1 MRQKKERRFNYFQKK
16 IMIIAA
22 GILNIAIVL
31 SAAAV
36 ATYAWYR
43 ANAGVDIASESV
55 EIATTASD
63 ERVEYK
69 IYKYDETLS
78 RGRAYTNPSDFTLP
92 DYDTYITEKNAH
104 ANAIIRAEIITDQ
117 LDTSTYEWSIDVTRL
132 ASAFM
137 TDNKIGKFTS
147 NVIQLKATV
156 TKFLEHGEETYTN
169 NTASEANPAGAH
181 AIDET
186 SDATIYSS
194 ATEYFASKNTPTT
207 FVPIRYAD
215 NGTPIISRD
224 DSEDSRTIVIVP
236 GLPTGY
242 SVDSVIMYL
251 ECSYH
256 ETLVDAYVS
265 TNSTEG
271 STKYS
276 LQGDISKIL
285 FSKRERVE
293 KTSLSTG
300 KYIKVE
306 STGNLVN
313 GQYLQAKEIDTTTGD
328 GKMVQGSLANF
339 EKAAGNVSGVYGHFS
354 AADVKVNSIPSNQPK
369 SIDSTDEIDSNSLD
383 FERLSAT
390 DTYVYSRFK
399 SKAGYYLGND
409 TNTAGF
415 AQKATYTNNLGNR
428 ISFVSKKAIV
438 EAYGTDGTYA
448 TRLRQYKT
456 EETRDKFYYV
466 ASTSNSYNVDLFRYT
481 ENVAEMPT
489 LVSIAI
495 TSPATKTVF
504 YVGEKFAITGLVV
517 TATYSNG
524 MTANVTKSCTFTSP
538 SGTGPTT
545 LTAGSTVLTTAAA
558 SKTIRVNYNEGG
570 VTATRQTYT
579 IEVRTDE
586 LDSIT
591 ITSPATTV
599 DYYVGDTFSTAGL
612 VFKATNKSGIETTDL
627 TAESENVTITN
638 PDMSSAQNNV
648 TITISYTGAN
658 DVTKT
663 TTYTIHIYAKALSLN
678 KNSVTITE
686 GKTDTVIVT
695 YNQNVTF
702 ATSSNDGG
710 AISLDTSSPISYS
723 GDKSTTTKTITITA
737 VTPGTVRITF
747 SSPNVPDVTCDVT
760 ITETPA
766 NQFAI
771 GIGEIVDDSGYGTY
785 IKSVSKVYTPNQ
797 EAESKDWVVTF
808 GGNGNNGGSVG
819 TNSNAANRSNCTLA
833 NYSNYAV
840 SPLTTSDVASAVAST
855 SELRKI
861 KSITFSHT
869 GGSNNTNTLVYCIYS
884 NNGTS
889 FSQPTLAS
897 GSATQGME
905 MSATSTEYTFIFN
918 QALTGYFALVF
929 KEKVS
934 GSSAWRIDGM
944 SIQYN
949 KKILDSIEVG
959 GDCSTKTYN
968 DGASLS
974 TAGLTVTATYTDG
987 TTADVTASATLTPA
1001 TNPLTVGT
1009 TSVVVNASYTEGGVT
1024 KNASKTITGITVN
1037 AILVTSIT
1045 LNKSS
1050 TTIGVGGTEQLS
1062 VSSILPANAT
1072 NKTVTWS
1079 VYSGSSFASVSSTG
1093 LVTAIAA
1100 GEAVI
1105 RATANDGSEVYGAC
1119 TVTVQATATYTVT
1132 YDGNGNTSGTA
1143 PTDSTNYSSG
1153 DPVTVAGQNG
1163 LAKTGYDF
1171 GGWNTQADG
1180 NGTNYTA
1187 GSGTFSISG
1196 NTILYAKWTVHT
1208 YTITYKDQGNVAF
1221 SGTHASGYPT
1231 THTYGTATTLKT
1243 ATKSGYTFGGWF
1255 TDSNCTGSAVTSLGA
1270 TAYSSNITLY
1280 AKWTAATSDHTF
1292 TWTATS
1298 GALGSGIGSG
1308 SINVT
1313 GSNSE
1318 GNKSVSYTRTL
1329 KSGTSYTGWTSNC
1342 IQLGKNGGVE
1352 NITFTC
1358 SSISGTIK
1366 SVSVECSSY
1375 NNAHKVSI
1383 SVGSTT
1389 YLSSTATP
1397 KWTTVSAKS
1406 GTGSSS
1412 GTITIS
1418 FTGGTRALY
1427 IKSIT
1432 IVANY

>member
-104 ANAIIRAEIITDQ
+104 ANAIIRAEIITDE

-169 NTASEANPAGAH
+169 NTASEANPAGTH

-285 FSKRERVE
+285 FSKRERAAN
-293 KTSLSTG
+293 TSLSTG

-306 STGNLVN
+306 SLGNVVN
-313 GQYLQAKEIDTTTGD
+313 GQYLEGYETDSSTGA
-328 GKMVQGSLANF
+328 GKIVQGSLANTN
-339 EKAAGNVSGVYGHFS
+339 KAATS
-354 AADVKVNSIPSNQPK
+354 AGGLYADDTAYDVKVNKIPSNQPK
-369 SIDSTDEIDSNSLD
+369 SIDSTDTIDNNSLK
-383 FERLSAT
+383 FERTDAAT
-390 DTYVYSRFK
+390 ESYVYGTFK
-399 SKAGYYLGND
+399 SKAGYYIGND
-409 TNTAGF
+409 TASNGVT
-415 AQKATYTNNLGNR
+415 QSSSSTKMNNR
-428 ISFVSKKAIV
+428 ISFSGSENQRAIV
-438 EAYGTDGTYA
+438 NGYGSNGTYP
-448 TRLRQYKT
+448 TRLRWH
-456 EETRDKFYYV
+456 
-466 ASTSNSYNVDLFRYT
+466 STNNRFMYSSNSTLIDLFRYT
-481 ENVAEMPT
+481 ENVAEMPV
-489 LVSIAI
+489 LESIAI
-495 TSPATKTVF
+495 TTQATKKVF
-504 YVGEKFAITGLVV
+504 YVGEKFTIPGLVV

-538 SGTGPTT
+538 EGYGPTS
-545 LTAGSTVLTTAAA
+545 LVAGTTVLNTVAA
-558 SKTIRVNYNEGG
+558 SKTIYVNYNEGG
-570 VTATRQTYT
+570 VTAARQSYT
-579 IEVRTDE
+579 IEVRADE

-591 ITSPATTV
+591 ITTPATTV
-599 DYYVGDTFSTAGL
+599 NYYVGDTFSAAGL
-612 VFKATNKSGIETTDL
+612 VFKATNKSGVETTGL
-627 TAESENVTITN
+627 TSESANVSITN
-638 PDMSSAQNNV
+638 PNMSVAQNNV
-648 TITISYTGAN
+648 TITVSYTGAN
-658 DVTKT
+658 NVTKS
-663 TTYTIHIYAKALSLN
+663 TTYTIHIYAKALSVN
-678 KNSVTITE
+678 KESMSIVE
-686 GKTDTVIVT
+686 GKTDTLTVT

-702 ATSSNDGG
+702 VTSSNDGG
-710 AISLDTSSPISYS
+710 TITLSESSPIAYS
-723 GDKSTTTKTITITA
+723 GDKTVKTKTITITA
-737 VTPGTVRITF
+737 GHPGTVRITF
-747 SSPNVPDVTCDVT
+747 SSSNVPDVTCDVT
-760 ITETPA
+760 ITETPSDHFIMTGA
-766 NQFAI
+766 EVVTSSSYAAQTKTITKEYA
-771 GIGEIVDDSGYGTY
+771 SGQG
-785 IKSVSKVYTPNQ
+785 N
-797 EAESKDWVVTF
+797 ESRDWVVTY
-808 GGNGNNGGSVG
+808 GGGSNTPG
-819 TNSNAANRSNCTLA
+819 TNSSHRGSCNLSS
-833 NYSNYAV
+833 YSKYAV
-840 SPLTTSDVASAVAST
+840 SPVTTSNVAFAYAST
-855 SELRKI
+855 SELNKI
-861 KSITFSHT
+861 KNITFTHT
-869 GGSNNTNTLVYCIYS
+869 GGELTNRAEVYCFYSSDGNTFSAPTLGSGSVSQGMTLAATNTSYS
-884 NNGTS
+884 
-889 FSQPTLAS
+889 
-897 GSATQGME
+897 
-905 MSATSTEYTFIFN
+905 FIFN
-918 QALTGYFALVF
+918 SALTGYFALVF
-929 KEKVS
+929 KDTYGS
-934 GSSAWRIDGM
+934 GDWRIQGL
-944 SIQYN
+944 SIEYN
-949 KKILDSIEVG
+949 KKILDSITIG

-974 TAGLTVTATYTDG
+974 TAGLTVTANYSDG

-1009 TSVVVNASYTEGGVT
+1009 TSVVVNASYTEGGVN
-1024 KNASKTITGITVN
+1024 KVASKTITGITVN

-1062 VSSILPANAT
+1062 VSSILPSNAT

-1119 TVTVQATATYTVT
+1119 TVTVQASATYTVT
-1132 YDGNGNTSGTA
+1132 YDGNGNTSGTV

-1180 NGTNYTA
+1180 NGTNYAA

-1208 YTITYKDQGNVAF
+1208 YTITYKDQNNAAF

-1255 TDSNCTGSAVTSLGA
+1255 TNSSCTGSAVTTLGA
-1270 TAYSSNITLY
+1270 TAYSQDIILY
-1280 AKWTAATSDHTF
+1280 AKWTADQTEQVFYNLNTF
-1292 TWTATS
+1292 TSGSNNSYAGNCDVTVNGITWNINGNSQVSPWKFGGKSITKVDRTLYTKTAMSDDITKVVLN
-1298 GALGSGIGSG
+1298 GVQNSG
-1308 SINVT
+1308 SITVHSIKLIVST
-1313 GSNSE
+1313 GSD
-1318 GNKSVSYTRTL
+1318 GTGTVKSTL
-1329 KSGTSYTGWTSNC
+1329 T
-1342 IQLGKNGGVE
+1342 
-1352 NITFTC
+1352 
-1358 SSISGTIK
+1358 
-1366 SVSVECSSY
+1366 
-1375 NNAHKVSI
+1375 A
-1383 SVGSTT
+1383 GST
-1389 YLSSTATP
+1389 
-1397 KWTTVSAKS
+1397 
-1406 GTGSSS
+1406 S
-1412 GTITIS
+1412 GTIT
-1418 FTGGTRALY
+1418 FTRPNNT
-1427 IKSIT
+1427 SW
-1432 IVANY
+1432 ANCYYKLVFNVTVSGSKNKQVWFTSMVFYSMQ